1 MKTRCTSATYVWWA
15 YVLFVYIFIQ
25 MQITAYMF
33 SKSIFE
39 ESTLPNDKRCQQA
52 SKLYPK
58 MTEPVKIQLLDL
70 AHPILENPPP

>member
-1 MKTRCTSATYVWWA
+1 
-15 YVLFVYIFIQ
+15 

-52 SKLYPK
+52 SELYPK

-70 AHPILENPPP
+70 AHPIPENLPP